1 MEKKVSKMKVYLD
14 NGATTMMAKE
24 VLEEMRPY
32 YDEKYGNAS
41 SLHSFG
47 REARAAIEKAR
58 EIIAKSINA
67 GPDEIVFTSGGT
79 ESNNFAIK
87 GAAFA
92 NKERGNHI
100 IIAAIEHD
108 CVLNSSK
115 WLRSQGF
122 EVTIV
127 PVDKYGVVEPN
138 VLEKA
143 ITKKTILVSIM
154 HANNE
159 IGTILPIGEYGKIC
173 REKGVYFHT
182 DACQSYTK
190 TPIDVKAMNLD
201 LVTINAHKI
210 HGPKG
215 IGALYVRKGLRLDPL
230 LSGGGQEFKHRSGTE
245 NVPGIV
251 GFGKAATL
259 LKKEDIKRMSELRD
273 MLING
278 LLEIPDTHLNGPAKD
293 KRLVSNAS
301 ISFHFI
307 EGEGLLMHLDMAGI
321 AVSTGSAC
329 SSNSLE
335 ASHVLLAIGLKH
347 DVAHGTIR
355 FSLSK
360 YTTEEEIDYTIKSVK
375 VAVERLRLMSPL
387 KEGMK
392 YKTDYK
398 EEHEHSSEEDNVCE
412 R

>member
-1 MEKKVSKMKVYLD
+1 MTKKGEMKKVYLD
-14 NGATTMMAKE
+14 NGATTIVAKE

-32 YDEKYGNAS
+32 FDEKYGNGS

-47 REARAAIEKAR
+47 REARAAIENAR
-58 EIIAKSINA
+58 RIIASSLNA
-67 GPDEIVFTSGGT
+67 EPEEIAFTSGGT

-87 GAAFA
+87 GVAFA
-92 NKERGNHI
+92 NREKGNHI
-100 IIAAIEHD
+100 IIASIEHD

-115 WLRSQGF
+115 WLKSQGF
-122 EVTIV
+122 EVTIL
-127 PVDKYGVVEPN
+127 PVDKYGVVDPK

-154 HANNE
+154 HGNNE
-159 IGTILPIGEYGKIC
+159 IGTILPIGEYGRIC
-173 REKGVYFHT
+173 RERGVYFHT

-190 TPIDVKAMNLD
+190 VPIDVKAMNLD

-215 IGALYVRKGLRLDPL
+215 VGALYIRKGIKIDPL
-230 LSGGGQEFKHRSGTE
+230 FSGGGQEFKNRSGTE

-251 GFGKAATL
+251 GFGRAATL
-259 LKKEDIKRMSELRD
+259 LKKDDIKRMSGLRD

-278 LLEIPDTHLNGPAKD
+278 LLEIPETHLNGPTGD
-293 KRLVSNAS
+293 KRLANNAS

-307 EGEGLLMHLDMAGI
+307 EGEGLLMRLDMAGI

-329 SSNSLE
+329 SSSSLE

-347 DVAHGTIR
+347 EVAHGTIR

-360 YTTEEEIDYTIKSVK
+360 YTTKEEISYTIKKTKEIVG
-375 VAVERLRLMSPL
+375 VLREMSPL
-387 KEGMK
+387 KKGVK
-392 YKTDYK
+392 YTTDYH
-398 EEHEHSSEEDNVCE
+398 EEHEEENVC
-412 R
+412 